1 LMARGYIVRW
11 VPGQGLPQGL
21 RMTVGTE
28 AETRG
33 LITALREVVGAA

>member
-1 LMARGYIVRW
+1 MERGFIVRW

-21 RMTVGTE
+21 RITIGTE

-33 LITALREVVGAA
+33 LAATLREVVGAD